1 MFRAG
6 VQGENYF
13 NYTARVKSPPTQVPA
28 EDEGSPALWCHC
40 WAPLVYQNSHQ
51 EHTPDQWT
59 HTDLKCSEERRQ
71 QTLKWG
77 RRLIDGD
84 YQRLRVGIRSVFGSF
99 APRGVHVEVK
109 AGAQALSHRVAPE
122 SKSVTTA
129 GHLAHFHLVSLGFLR
144 SRRCRRVTLRSRS
157 PSSFQLRYQPS
168 RASWSLIEVCAPAAI
183 ELWAC

>member
-13 NYTARVKSPPTQVPA
+13 NYTARVKGAPTQVPA

-40 WAPLVYQNSHQ
+40 CPPPVYQNSHQ
-51 EHTPDQWT
+51 EHKLDQWT
-59 HTDLKCSEERRQ
+59 HTDLKYSEERRQ

-77 RRLIDGD
+77 RRLIDGE
-84 YQRLRVGIRSVFGSF
+84 YQRLRVRTRWVFGSL
-99 APRGVHVEVK
+99 APRGVQQCFHLKVE
-109 AGAQALSHRVAPE
+109 AGAQALSHRGAPE

-144 SRRCRRVTLRSRS
+144 SSGSRRVTQRRRS
-157 PSSFQLRYQPS
+157 PSSFQLG
-168 RASWSLIEVCAPAAI
+168 
-183 ELWAC
+183 